1 MAGRITGLGVFSCR
15 VRTCFLYVIKPLCHF
30 GDLCISK
37 SYPSLECL
45 LCISAMLERVEIS

>member
-1 MAGRITGLGVFSCR
+1 MYS
-15 VRTCFLYVIKPLCHF
+15 

-45 LCISAMLERVEIS
+45 LCVSVVLERVEIS